1 MLTVGSSAVV
11 TARISMFRILAAPH
25 FCGAFLFDTHLLRFP
40 HESVAGAPKKQGT
53 CYALPP
59 KT

>member
-25 FCGAFLFDTHLLRFP
+25 VVGLFCFVHLSQFRSK
-40 HESVAGAPKKQGT
+40 SVTGTRLSEGT
-53 CYALPP
+53 CHGFTG